1 MPGHGCGHI
10 GAMTTVKQPERRECD
25 EHPVIASA
33 EPGGSDATRLESL
46 VARVRGEYFEMPGLR
61 VTFAQACRLWQVD
74 ASTCEMLLDQLVR
87 EGFLCKTDNGQFL
100 LR

>member
-1 MPGHGCGHI
+1 M
-10 GAMTTVKQPERRECD
+10 TVKQPKRRECD
-25 EHPVIASA
+25 EHAVIASA
-33 EPGGSDATRLESL
+33 EPGESDAPQLESL
-46 VARVRGEYFEMPGLR
+46 VTRVRGEYFEMPGLR

-74 ASTCEMLLDQLVR
+74 VSTCELLLDQLVR